1 MKYKTP
7 LRYPGGKSRTIKFLS
22 NHLPTFES
30 YREPFLGGGSMAL
43 YVTQTF
49 PRTEVWVNDLYMP
62 LYAFWKVLR
71 DQGQRLSDD
80 LRELK
85 TELGE
90 SPDAHREAFNNA
102 KLALN
107 ANNNSNLALNVNDE
121 YSLAFNFYVINKC
134 SFSGLSESSSF
145 SEQASRQN
153 FTFRGIDRLP
163 YISEL
168 IQYWKITNLDYSE
181 LLYGN
186 QSFVFLD
193 PPYDIKDNLYG
204 KKGNMHKGFDH
215 ELFAAHCCNSEQKCM
230 ITYNSDIFV
239 KERFP
244 GWYQKDW
251 DLTYTMRSTGTYNRD
266 QKERK
271 ELLLLNYETVQPCLD
286 GLFEVDQRNE
296 E

>member
-1 MKYKTP
+1 MAKLKTP
-7 LRYPGGKSRTIKFLS
+7 LRYPGGKSRAIKFLS

-107 ANNNSNLALNVNDE
+107 ANNN

-271 ELLLLNYETVQPCLD
+271 ELVLLNYETVQPCLD